1 MFFSGGEGPVVG
13 VGGKCKSAPSGCPN
27 ESLVP
32 LRIKATN
39 MPIRNK
45 ATAAGGRWNPEK
57 QLWFVSYCQV
67 VGTELEKYIDVD
79 GLDNKPE
86 SNLFC

>member
-1 MFFSGGEGPVVG
+1 
-13 VGGKCKSAPSGCPN
+13 
-27 ESLVP
+27 
-32 LRIKATN
+32 

>member
-1 MFFSGGEGPVVG
+1 MG
-13 VGGKCKSAPSGCPN
+13 VGGKCKSAPSDCPN

-45 ATAAGGRWNPEK
+45 AKAAGGRWNPEK
-57 QLWFVSYCQV
+57 QLWFVSYGQA
-67 VGTELEKYIDVD
+67 VGTELKKYIDVD
-79 GLDNKPE
+79 GLDKPSE
-86 SNLFC
+86 STLVF

>member
-1 MFFSGGEGPVVG
+1 MWEWVG
-13 VGGKCKSAPSGCPN
+13 NASLPLATAPN
-27 ESLVP
+27 EALVP

-57 QLWFVSYCQV
+57 QFWFVSYGQV

-79 GLDNKPE
+79 GLDNKP
-86 SNLFC
+86 